1 MSLVAQQEERQL
13 AEIKCVAETAQPKK
27 LVKAKNEGMTLLAL
41 TAAPVQE
48 DMKNH

>member
-48 DMKNH
+48 DMENH